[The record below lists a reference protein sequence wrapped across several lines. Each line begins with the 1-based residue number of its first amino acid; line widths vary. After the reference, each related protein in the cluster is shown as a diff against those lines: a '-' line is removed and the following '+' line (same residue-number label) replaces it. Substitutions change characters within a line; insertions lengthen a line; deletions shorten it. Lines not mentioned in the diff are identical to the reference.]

1 MFLLVAAERG
11 GGMERK
17 DGEYV
22 SSLQTLIVFKVEITR
37 ELNRKTFKALPAVLL
52 LCFLGFL

>member
-1 MFLLVAAERG
+1 
-11 GGMERK
+11 MERK

-37 ELNRKTFKALPAVLL
+37 ELNRKTFKSLPAVLL